1 VVVLI
6 LEFGWSR
13 GLGHGGRGLS
23 SDGWLGHRR
32 RRIRRLGN
40 WGRRSRGG
48 LGPLHRAGEELEE
61 VIEDLA
67 LVRAELAIDASD
79 QLACAGA
86 RLVRLHVRL
95 NRLPAKPTDQ
105 LTQPLRRS
113 RPLFVARFLAAGVRQ
128 LVGNLREI
136 DLEVVNK
143 DIMHGVV
150 LIRLQLIKAVKQ
162 NLSRAVRRMAQIT
175 RSVYKDVT
183 GAIAIMSESRLAPGL
198 VIPIDC

>member
-1 VVVLI
+1 M
-6 LEFGWSR
+6 
-13 GLGHGGRGLS
+13 
-23 SDGWLGHRR
+23 
-32 RRIRRLGN
+32 
-40 WGRRSRGG
+40 
-48 LGPLHRAGEELEE
+48 
-61 VIEDLA
+61 IEDLA
-67 LVRAELAIDASD
+67 LVGAELAIDAGD
-79 QLACAGA
+79 QLARAGA

-150 LIRLQLIKAVKQ
+150 LIRLQLIKAVK
-162 NLSRAVRRMAQIT
+162 
-175 RSVYKDVT
+175 
-183 GAIAIMSESRLAPGL
+183 
-198 VIPIDC
+198 